1 MTLNKGF
8 STRVVDDMVDLN
20 VDFAGVRM
28 KNPIILASG
37 GPGWDGEHMRRCAE
51 AGAGALVPKSL
62 GPPGR
67 WLHHPRMGRMGLF
80 KLGKRPYG
88 MINLELFSTLPL
100 ERWLEEELR
109 VAAGGGAPI
118 IASIVACPEP
128 SDTQKTA
135 LAVAETGYA
144 SMVEINVSCPMPAG
158 EVGMHIGRHPDLV
171 AEQVSAVKETV
182 DIPVAVKLSPNYA
195 YIDEV
200 AEAAEDAGA
209 DAIMATNS
217 VQSFFGVDIETG
229 IPPFPAFGG
238 YSGPAIRPI
247 TMKCVAQIAR
257 KVDIPVSAIGGVS
270 TWKDV
275 AEYIMV
281 GATTVQTCTAVMWG
295 GMGVFGEL
303 SNGLR
308 SFMERKGY
316 DRIEDFRGIALKHLT
331 TVEEL
336 SKREPMRASV
346 DRDACNGCRT
356 CTKVCQYDAIQFRGE
371 KAEVIQESCDGC
383 GLCVAWCPVD
393 AITLV

>member
-1 MTLNKGF
+1 M
-8 STRVVDDMVDLN
+8 DDMVDLS

-67 WLHHPRMGRMGLF
+67 WLHHPRAGRMGLF

-100 ERWLEEELR
+100 ERWLEDELR
-109 VAAGGGAPI
+109 VAAEGGAPI

-171 AEQVSAVKETV
+171 AEQVKAVKETV

-200 AEAAEDAGA
+200 AKAAEEAGA

-217 VQSFFGVDIETG
+217 VQAFFGVDIETG

-257 KVDIPVSAIGGVS
+257 EVDIPVSAIGGVS

-275 AEYIMV
+275 VEYIMV

-295 GMGVFGEL
+295 GMEVFREL

-316 DRIEDFRGIALKHLT
+316 DKIEDFRGVALKHLT

-336 SKREPMRASV
+336 SKREPMRAAV
-346 DRDACNGCRT
+346 DANACTGCRT
-356 CTKVCQYDAIQFRGE
+356 CAKVCQYDAIQFRGE
-371 KAEVIQESCDGC
+371 KAEVLQEICDGC
-383 GLCVAWCPVD
+383 GLCVAWCPVN